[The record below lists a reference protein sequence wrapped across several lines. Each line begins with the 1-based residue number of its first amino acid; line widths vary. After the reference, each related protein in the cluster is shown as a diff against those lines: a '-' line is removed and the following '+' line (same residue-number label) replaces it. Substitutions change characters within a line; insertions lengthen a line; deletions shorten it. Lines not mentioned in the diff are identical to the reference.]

1 MAAAPAGTGLAPEGP
16 PTPPLHMVS
25 RVLTPAFASA
35 LRQSPVLL
43 RQLCGQLFRRH
54 DANGDGVLERE
65 EARALAQELSRTL
78 AVPISPASPL
88 SGGGAPVTLEEFCG
102 WLPRVLGMDVQV
114 SDDEAPGAARGAGP
128 PPRPAEPA
136 AHPLPAQ
143 ASEAEE
149 PQTARP
155 RRGIAPGYTTALMAS
170 PAVLDTLIRCYFRR
184 YDADQSGFLEYSEVL
199 QLTQDIVQVMAV
211 PFMPEGHHLRP
222 SIVQFSAT
230 GRDSLSLDEF
240 RLWFPTVLGLEPSG
254 SP

>member
-114 SDDEAPGAARGAGP
+114 SDDEA
-128 PPRPAEPA
+128 
-136 AHPLPAQ
+136 
-143 ASEAEE
+143 EE